1 MILSPDA
8 LRSLLQKQ
16 KIATLAELKEGVRTS
31 AAMTVFRKLKALGY
45 QTSYSHRG
53 KYYTLTGTPEYDDF
67 GLWSY
72 RAVYFSRDGNLLAT
86 AQRFVEEAQIGIT
99 ADELRELLHVEVK
112 QSLLHLYRDKRI
124 GREQISGRYVY
135 LSKDS
140 GVQLNQK
147 LARQEM
153 RTVWELGESPLEA
166 ELPAELKA
174 AIILFFSLLD
184 EQQRRLYAGLE
195 AQKLGYGGDRK
206 IAEFFG
212 VDVHTVARGRGELFG
227 GQVQRERVRKEGG
240 GREATKKNPA
250 SDRSYCA
257 LAQERN
263 CRRSNA
269 RVEVDS

>member
-1 MILSPDA
+1 MNFSPDA
-8 LRSLLQKQ
+8 LRSLLQKE
-16 KIATLAELKEGVRTS
+16 KIATLAELKEAVRTS
-31 AAMTVFRKLKALGY
+31 ATMTVFRKLKALGY

-53 KYYTLTGTPEYDDF
+53 KYYTLTSIPEYDEL

-86 AQRFVEEAQIGIT
+86 AERLVDEAELGIT
-99 ADELRELLHVEVK
+99 ADELRELLHVDVK

-124 GREQISGRYVY
+124 GREQIAGRYVY
-135 LSKDS
+135 LSRDS

-147 LARQEM
+147 LARQER

-166 ELPAELKA
+166 ELPPELKA

-195 AQKLGYGGDRK
+195 AQKLGYGGDSR

-212 VDVHTVARGRGELFG
+212 VNVHTVARGRRELFG
-227 GQVQRERVRKEGG
+227 GQVQRERVRQEGG
-240 GREATKKNPA
+240 GRDAAEKKP
-250 SDRSYCA
+250 RK
-257 LAQERN
+257 
-263 CRRSNA
+263 
-269 RVEVDS
+269 

>member
-8 LRSLLQKQ
+8 LRSLFQRQ
-16 KIATLAELKEGVRTS
+16 KIATLEELKDVVSTS
-31 AAMTVFRKLKALGY
+31 AAMTVFRKLKVLGY

-53 KYYTLTGTPEYDDF
+53 KYYTLTSVPEYDDL
-67 GLWSY
+67 GLWSF
-72 RAVYFSRDGNLLAT
+72 RAVYFSQDGNLLTT
-86 AQRFVEEAQIGIT
+86 AQRFVEEAQLGIT

-124 GREQISGRYVY
+124 SREQIGGRYVY
-135 LSKDS
+135 LSRDS

-147 LARQEM
+147 LARQER

-166 ELPAELKA
+166 ELPPELKA
-174 AIILFFSLLD
+174 ALILFFSLLD

-212 VDVHTVARGRGELFG
+212 VNVHTVARGRRELFG

-240 GREATKKNPA
+240 GREAAEKKP
-250 SDRSYCA
+250 
-257 LAQERN
+257 LK
-263 CRRSNA
+263 
-269 RVEVDS
+269 